1 MQELTDLVGRLGQ
14 AWALYEMESVDEKT
28 ND

>member
-14 AWALYEMESVDEKT
+14 AWALHGMETAAEKT
-28 ND
+28 NN